1 MEATETPS
9 IWLERTDAR
18 VGLQGGLIG
27 QLAWW
32 VDVGLRS
39 KQGQWAWGEAE
50 LRADPSTQDQNS
62 EP

>member
-1 MEATETPS
+1 VVHSHEAQHIMEATETPS

-18 VGLQGGLIG
+18 VGLQGELIG

-39 KQGQWAWGEAE
+39 KQGQWA
-50 LRADPSTQDQNS
+50 
-62 EP
+62 